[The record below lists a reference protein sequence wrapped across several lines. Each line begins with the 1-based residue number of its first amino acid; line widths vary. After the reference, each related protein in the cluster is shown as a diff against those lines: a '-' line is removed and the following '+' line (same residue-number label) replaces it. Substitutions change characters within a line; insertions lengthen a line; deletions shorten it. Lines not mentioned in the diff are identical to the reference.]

1 MNIIGLQHDY
11 LLVSLSRLSA
21 PVKIVERL
29 VPDLKVVEGI
39 EGILSEEPEVIIAQM
54 VTEEPMQATVVD
66 EEIPVANMVDEEP
79 MTGTIVTE
87 ESMTG
92 VLKDCE

>member
-1 MNIIGLQHDY
+1 MNIISLQHDY
-11 LLVSLSRLSA
+11 LLVSLTRLSA

-29 VPDLKVVEGI
+29 VPDLKVLEGI
-39 EGILSEEPEVIIAQM
+39 EGILSEEPEIIIAQM
-54 VTEEPMQATVVD
+54 VTEEVMQATVVD
-66 EEIPVANMVDEEP
+66 EEIPVADMVDEEP

>member
-1 MNIIGLQHDY
+1 MNIISLQHDY
-11 LLVSLSRLSA
+11 LLVSLTRLSA

-29 VPDLKVVEGI
+29 VPDLKVLEGI

-54 VTEEPMQATVVD
+54 VTEEVMQATVVD
-66 EEIPVANMVDEEP
+66 EEIPVADMVDEEP

-87 ESMTG
+87 EPMAG